1 MPQAC
6 AVMAPT
12 GMGDRDR
19 LDLSARGAGPF
30 DVWAL
35 LVIALA
41 PVRRRIHIDRAVSV
55 VLTIAGAVIATAGFA
70 LFVIVL
76 LVLCA

>member
-1 MPQAC
+1 M
-6 AVMAPT
+6 
-12 GMGDRDR
+12 
-19 LDLSARGAGPF
+19 
-30 DVWAL
+30 
-35 LVIALA
+35 IALA